1 MVDFIAGP
9 RWFFGIDSLFETIS
23 ILVSFLIA
31 IFVYRVYKLTG
42 QKKYRNFSIA
52 FLMISA
58 GLSFKILSNFVVFYT
73 KVEKSFYGL
82 FTVTYIKNLDF
93 INLMAF
99 YFFRLLMVGAFIIIL
114 ASVLRIKDRKMLGL
128 LTIFAFIGIVLGN
141 DTYFVFHLI
150 LALIL
155 GIITYY
161 YYENYKLKKSNNSL
175 LVMFAFLFIFL
186 SQIIFIFLI
195 FSDNLYAVGE
205 SLMLFGFLLL
215 LTAYIS
221 ILKK

>member
-1 MVDFIAGP
+1 MVDFISGP

-31 IFVYRVYKLTG
+31 VFVYRIYKLTG
-42 QKKYRNFSIA
+42 QKKYRNFSVA

-73 KVEKSFYGL
+73 EVEKSFYGL
-82 FTVTYIKNLDF
+82 FTVTYIKDLDF
-93 INLMAF
+93 INIIAF
-99 YFFRLLMVGAFIIIL
+99 FFYRLLIVGAFIIIL
-114 ASVLRIKDRKMLGL
+114 ASLLKIKDKKMLGL
-128 LTIFAFIGIVLGN
+128 LTIFAFIGVVIGH
-141 DTYFVFHLI
+141 DTYFIFHLI

-155 GIITYY
+155 GIITYHY
-161 YYENYKLKKSNNSL
+161 HENYKLKKSNNSL
-175 LVMFAFLFIFL
+175 LVMLAFLFIFL

-195 FSDNLYAVGE
+195 FADDLYAVGE

-215 LTAYIS
+215 LAAYIN
-221 ILKK
+221 ILRK